1 MDINTGE
8 FWNIALDWHNFL
20 IPSIYNIEATF
31 NKYITTTDLNSIPEQ
46 LPMCYSITG
55 TCRHYIIIHK
65 DYRSLF
71 NEVSYE
77 SLPDNCKKL
86 LLEKINQIKSKC
98 DVSSAKKLSIL
109 TAINTSWENA
119 LSSMKE
125 IVKEQALSHEYTL
138 TEALFILHLKP
149 SQSCT
154 SNSAWSNRIKL
165 FLKSSEYKNE
175 DVLFYAE
182 CITGAIACVFR
193 HNKKIPANFEFD
205 LIYTNDLSYRFIKNV
220 KKLMQAY
227 KDIFIK
233 EEKKMNSISNNK
245 NKEERNENKIY
256 NPWQEEEKC
265 RLNKD

>member
-1 MDINTGE
+1 
-8 FWNIALDWHNFL
+8 
-20 IPSIYNIEATF
+20 
-31 NKYITTTDLNSIPEQ
+31 
-46 LPMCYSITG
+46 
-55 TCRHYIIIHK
+55 
-65 DYRSLF
+65 
-71 NEVSYE
+71 
-77 SLPDNCKKL
+77 L

-154 SNSAWSNRIKL
+154 SNSVWSNWIKL

-205 LIYTNDLSYRFIKNV
+205 IIYTNDLSYRFIKNV

-256 NPWQEEEKC
+256 NPWQEEEKY